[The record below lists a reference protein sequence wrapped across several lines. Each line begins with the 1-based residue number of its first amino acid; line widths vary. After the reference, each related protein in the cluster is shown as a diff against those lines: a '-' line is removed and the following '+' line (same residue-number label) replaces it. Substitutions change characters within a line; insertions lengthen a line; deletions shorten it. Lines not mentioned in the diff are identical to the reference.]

1 MDVRKASSSR
11 VYHEERRNRAPGK
24 YGLSYGQ
31 QGLDWHGV
39 TDAST
44 KPRKKRTSTRPVKFW
59 TAAVLVDKIPQI
71 IIHVGCLVVS
81 RDYLEIG

>member
-1 MDVRKASSSR
+1 M
-11 VYHEERRNRAPGK
+11 
-24 YGLSYGQ
+24 
-31 QGLDWHGV
+31 